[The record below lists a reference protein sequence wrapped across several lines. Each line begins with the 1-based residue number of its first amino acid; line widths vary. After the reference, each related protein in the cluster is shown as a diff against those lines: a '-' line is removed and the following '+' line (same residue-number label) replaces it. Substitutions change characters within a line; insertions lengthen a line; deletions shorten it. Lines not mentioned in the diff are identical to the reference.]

1 MDKSYQNLFKEM
13 CQSAAVLAEQVM
25 DYDNKQGDTKG
36 YAVAQTMR
44 DDYQNLADALSTNK
58 ELSYNDY
65 MKLLAASYMIMN
77 NIQDRIT
84 AQKKTVEGYKLDLI
98 PKLSRIMNETKDQ
111 PEKMQTLAE
120 ELFKVSEN

>member
-1 MDKSYQNLFKEM
+1 M
-13 CQSAAVLAEQVM
+13 
-25 DYDNKQGDTKG
+25 
-36 YAVAQTMR
+36 
-44 DDYQNLADALSTNK
+44 NK

-84 AQKKTVEGYKLDLI
+84 AQKKTIDCYKLDLI

-111 PEKMQTLAE
+111 PEKMQTLVE
-120 ELFKVSEN
+120 ELFKVLEN

>member
-1 MDKSYQNLFKEM
+1 MDKTYQSLFKEM

-36 YAVAQTMR
+36 YTVAQTMR
-44 DDYQNLADALSTNK
+44 DDYQNLADALSTNR

-111 PEKMQTLAE
+111 PEKMQTLVK